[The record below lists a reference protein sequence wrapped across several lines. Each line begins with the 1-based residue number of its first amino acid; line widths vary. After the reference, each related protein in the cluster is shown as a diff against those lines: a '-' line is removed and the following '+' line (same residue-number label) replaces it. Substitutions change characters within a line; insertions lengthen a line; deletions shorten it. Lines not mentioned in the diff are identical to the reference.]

1 MVEKKIKVSAVSYLN
16 TTPFLYGIDNSEVKN
31 LIDISLDIPSDC
43 AEKLLSGEVDLGLV
57 PIAVLPLLKE
67 YHIITDYCI
76 GAYGNVDSV
85 ALYSDVPL
93 NEISTIYLDYQSRT
107 SVNLVKVLAQ
117 EYWNISPV
125 WLAAS
130 EGYET
135 KIKGSAAGVI
145 IGDRTFFLEKKF
157 NYKYD
162 LSGEW
167 LKYSGLP
174 FVFAC
179 WVSNVKLPQ
188 SFIRQF
194 NKSLKLGINNIDAVI
209 AKYEGENMTKEA
221 LSNYL
226 KSSISYSLDD
236 EKRVAINRFLGLI

>member
-1 MVEKKIKVSAVSYLN
+1 MIEQKIKVSAVSYLN
-16 TTPFLYGIDNSEVKN
+16 TTPFLYGIANSEVKN

-43 AEKLLSGEVDLGLV
+43 AEKLLAGDVDLGLV

-67 YHIITDYCI
+67 YHIVTDYCI
-76 GAYGNVDSV
+76 GAQGNVDSV

-93 NEISTIYLDYQSRT
+93 NEISSIYLDYQSRT
-107 SVNLVKVLAQ
+107 SVNLVKVLAK
-117 EYWNISPV
+117 EHWSISPD
-125 WLAAS
+125 WLEAS

-135 KIKGSAAGVI
+135 KIKGSIAGVI
-145 IGDRTFFLEKKF
+145 IGDRTFKLKKKYG
-157 NYKYD
+157 YKYD

-179 WVSNVKLPQ
+179 WVSNAKLPE
-188 SFIRQF
+188 SFITQF
-194 NKSLKLGINNIDAVI
+194 NNSLKIGINNIDAVI
-209 AKYEGENMTKEA
+209 DKHEGEGISKEA
-221 LSNYL
+221 LRSYL
-226 KSSISYSLDD
+226 KRSISFNLDE